1 MADPQS
7 SPSADDFFS
16 APARLAKT
24 ALRDQLVTAR
34 RRRPLTEVGEAAEGI
49 ADVLLRHPDLRRA
62 ATVAAYVSVGTEPGT
77 TVLLD
82 RLRAAGKRVLL
93 PVTLRDLDLDWAA
106 YEGPA
111 SLAAARFGL
120 LEPTT
125 PTLGVDAIATPDVVL
140 VPALAVSWSGH
151 RIGKGGG
158 CYDRALARVPVGT
171 FTCVL
176 VYDDELGVDVPV
188 EAHDRPVT
196 AAATPTRVVSLPS
209 PAGG

>member
-1 MADPQS
+1 VADPQS

-34 RRRPLTEVGEAAEGI
+34 RRRPLAEVGEAAEGI
-49 ADVLLRHPDLRRA
+49 ADVLLQHPDLRRA

-140 VPALAVSWSGH
+140 VPAMAVSWSGH

-209 PAGG
+209 PVGG